1 MLSVN
6 LKLIILM
13 TTICKIFG
21 NSIPRTNT
29 KDKPRLVNEGLLKL
43 HSFISVRKMLS
54 VDHIYDY
61 TLRNS

>member
-29 KDKPRLVNEGLLKL
+29 EDKPRLVNEGLLKL